1 MELVESINLVNNSVI
16 SAIDKLNVKDG
27 DKLIF
32 RIRLDENGDYLVT
45 AEELEICYEF
55 IQNFLNQNYKDVDFI
70 MIPDGF
76 RYDNDGIR
84 YDNGIYKED

>member
-1 MELVESINLVNNSVI
+1 MELVESINLVNNSII

-45 AEELEICYEF
+45 AEELQICYEF
-55 IQNFLNQNYKDVDFI
+55 IQHFLNFNYKDVDFI
-70 MIPDGF
+70 MIPDG
-76 RYDNDGIR
+76 IR
-84 YDNGIYKED
+84 YDNGDNNFGLKMDKNN

>member
-45 AEELEICYEF
+45 VEELQICYEF
-55 IQNFLNQNYKDVDFI
+55 IQNFLNLNYKDVDFI
-70 MIPDGF
+70 MIPDG
-76 RYDNDGIR
+76 IR
-84 YDNGIYKED
+84 YDNGDVRDE

>member
-32 RIRLDENGDYLVT
+32 HIRLSENGEYLVS
-45 AEELEICYEF
+45 AETLQICYEF
-55 IQNFLNQNYKDVDFI
+55 IQNFLNLNYKNVDFI
-70 MIPDGF
+70 MVPDGF

-84 YDNGIYKED
+84 YDNGI

>member
-32 RIRLDENGDYLVT
+32 RIRLNENGEYLVS
-45 AEELEICYEF
+45 AETLQICYEF
-55 IQNFLNQNYKDVDFI
+55 IQNFLNLNYKNVDFI
-70 MIPDGF
+70 MIPDG
-76 RYDNDGIR
+76 IR
-84 YDNGIYKED
+84 YDNGDVRRVNK

>member
-32 RIRLDENGDYLVT
+32 RIRLGENGDYLVPT
-45 AEELEICYEF
+45 DKLKICYEF
-55 IQNFLNQNYKDVDFI
+55 IQNFLNQNYKNIDFI
-70 MIPDGF
+70 MIPDGM
-76 RYDNDGIR
+76 R
-84 YDNGIYKED
+84 YDNGIYKEN

>member
-1 MELVESINLVNNSVI
+1 MELVESINLVNNSII

-55 IQNFLNQNYKDVDFI
+55 IQHFLNFNYKDVDFI
-70 MIPDGF
+70 MIPDGM
-76 RYDNDGIR
+76 R
-84 YDNGIYKED
+84 YDNGGIRYNNGDSN